1 MKNTTFVSAG
11 AGSGKTYRLTHDIA
25 KMIVDGKC
33 KDGEPIRA
41 EQIILTTFT
50 DAAAKDLRE
59 KVRSTLYS
67 NGLYEAAM
75 NIDNAAI
82 GTIHSIAYQ
91 FVSRYWYLLGISAN
105 VSIMDT
111 EGSKFCI
118 SQSLASLPT
127 EADLKLFDNVF
138 TSFNVTKQVNNSSK
152 PDPDFWKR
160 ELKNIIDKTVE
171 LCIDE
176 QKLEQAKE
184 ESKKLL
190 NEVIRWS
197 NFNISNDIISEVISR
212 LNPIFD
218 TIASNAKKDKEEKRK
233 ELEDSIS
240 ELKKYDGKIDG
251 FPFAKLISIAQSYSS
266 YNSKLAKYIQKD
278 FSDSILYFTE
288 LVDKLPH
295 SVQVRNLVENYIDA
309 IFRLAI
315 QWKKEYEE
323 FKRKR
328 CLLDYG
334 DLLLKFDELLNKDE
348 VVADIQSRYKVAFV
362 DEFQD
367 CSPLQVKSFER
378 LSELMEQSVWVGDI
392 KQAIY
397 GFRGTN
403 TERIQSI
410 IDSFPI
416 EKGKRDENG
425 NTLDSLEHC
434 WRSNETIVNLVNN
447 IFCEKVFRGQLKDEQ
462 IRLGMP
468 NRTENDRPKPQ
479 ERELTH
485 IHLDAKNLAGRYQIL
500 ANLIAEQID
509 KGIFSANEI
518 AVLCKDKYG
527 VQDCA
532 KALKE
537 RGIAYNARFENDTD
551 DDKKSLDDI
560 SSFINAVVSFA
571 ARGDNELS
579 KAIIANR
586 VEAGLSIS
594 ELITNRLQNIE
605 SEAKG
610 KNWLSDLHIIS
621 RIADIRKAVGNQ
633 SVSAAI
639 GTIVVELN
647 LADLIKR
654 VDPAAPAYN
663 YCSVL
668 ESKAITYENM
678 CANFG
683 LSSTLVGFVEYL
695 KDHPIEYPGDD
706 NGVSV
711 MTYHKSKGLE
721 WPCVILC
728 SLHKAPVVFDKTYFG
743 VLTYNTEEDTLL
755 RLIPAAINDLC
766 NGIKDRF
773 EDNPFFKAIRC
784 AIINEAKRLMYVGM
798 TRPKEKLILTTLKPG
813 GKESRNDPAQ
823 WLLDIGCDSIDSHS
837 AEKVINWGNAN
848 WEHIA
853 EPYVAPELEE
863 TNVEAMEYYVLKQP
877 AERPSFDAK
886 FVSPSKAK
894 VAKQQYTVEQYA
906 TFAERVSANAA
917 NGRDNTIGDFIHH
930 VMCLWNGDKSII
942 ETLAKAYGVRVD
954 IDAVATSISNF
965 WKWME
970 KTYGKATQVDRE
982 LPFSF
987 VNESGQLVTGEID
1000 LVYHTEKGDVL
1011 VDYKTYQ
1018 GSPAHLTDENS
1029 DFFAGKYC
1037 GQLSLY
1043 EEALKRNDCVI
1054 CDRLICYLS
1063 LGIIIRMN

>member
-11 AGSGKTYRLTHDIA
+11 AGSGKTYRLTQDIA
-25 KMIVDGKC
+25 QMISDGKC
-33 KDGEPIRA
+33 QA
-41 EQIILTTFT
+41 EEIILTTFT
-50 DAAAKDLRE
+50 EAAAKELRE

-67 NGLYEAAM
+67 KGLYQAAM
-75 NIDNAAI
+75 NIDNAVI

-127 EADLKLFDNVF
+127 EEDLWLFD
-138 TSFNVTKQVNNSSK
+138 TICRSFNLTIPQTSHL
-152 PDPDFWKR
+152 DLGFWKR

-190 NEVIRWS
+190 NEVIWWS
-197 NFNISNDIISEVISR
+197 NFNISNDIISEVVSR

-328 CLLDYG
+328 CLLDFG
-334 DLLLKFDELLNKDE
+334 DLLQKFDELLKKEE
-348 VVADIQSRYKVAFV
+348 VIADIQSRYKVAFV

-367 CSPLQVKSFER
+367 CSPLQVQSFER
-378 LSELMEQSVWVGDI
+378 LSELMEHSVWVGDI

-403 TERIQSI
+403 TELIKSI
-410 IDSFPI
+410 IDKV
-416 EKGKRDENG
+416 ELKNDG
-425 NTLDSLEHC
+425 NKLDNLKNC

-447 IFCEKVFRGQLKDEQ
+447 IFCEKVFHDLLKDEL
-462 IRLGMP
+462 IRLDMP
-468 NRTENDRPKPQ
+468 NRTENNPPAPQ
-479 ERELTH
+479 ERELQH
-485 IHLDAKNLAGRYQIL
+485 MHFVCGRKEDVPEALAEKVEEIISNGTF
-500 ANLIAEQID
+500 
-509 KGIFSANEI
+509 KPNEI
-518 AVLCKDKYG
+518 AILYRYNSDVAKCT
-527 VQDCA
+527 

-537 RGIAYNARFENDTD
+537 RGIAYNARFDSETNEVENST
-551 DDKKSLDDI
+551 DDI

-571 ARGDNELS
+571 ARSDNELS

-586 VEAGLSIS
+586 TEIGYSVS
-594 ELITNRLQNIE
+594 ELLTNRLQFVE
-605 SEAKG
+605 SNG
-610 KNWLSDLHIIS
+610 KEWLSNIGIIS
-621 RIADIRKAVGNQ
+621 RISDIRKVIGNQ

-639 GTIVVELN
+639 ETIVVELN
-647 LADLIKR
+647 LTDLIKR
-654 VDPAAPAYN
+654 IDPTAPAYN
-663 YCSVL
+663 YCSAL
-668 ESKAITYENM
+668 ESKAATYEGM
-678 CANFG
+678 CDNFG
-683 LSSTLVGFVEYL
+683 MSSTLVGFVEYL
-695 KDHPIEYPGDD
+695 KEHPIEYPGDD

-728 SLHKAPVVFDKTYFG
+728 SLHKVPVEAKKTFFG
-743 VLTYNTEEDTLL
+743 VLTYNTEVDTLL
-755 RLIPAAINDLC
+755 RLVPTAIK
-766 NGIKDRF
+766 GFTSSMMERF
-773 EDNPFFKAIRC
+773 EENDFFKQIRC
-784 AIINEAKRLMYVGM
+784 ATINEAKRLMYVGM
-798 TRPKEKLILTTLKPG
+798 TRPKEQLILTTYGAKSG
-813 GKESRNDPAQ
+813 DD
-823 WLLDIGCDSIDSHS
+823 WLTSIGCDPIDSQS
-837 AEKVINWGNAN
+837 TASVINWGKVS
-848 WEHIA
+848 WKHIA
-853 EPYVAPELEE
+853 ENYVLPELYENTADVSE
-863 TNVEAMEYYVLKQP
+863 FPVLKQP
-877 AERPSFDAK
+877 TERPSFDIK

-894 VAKQQYTVEQYA
+894 NTIPQYTVEQYA
-906 TFAERVSANAA
+906 TFADRISVSAAD
-917 NGRDNTIGDFIHH
+917 GRDNTIGDFIHH
-930 VMCLWNGDKSII
+930 LMCLWNGDKSVI
-942 ETLAKAYGVRVD
+942 ETLAKAYGIRVD
-954 IDAVATSISNF
+954 VDAVATSITNF
-965 WKWME
+965 WNWME
-970 KTYGKATQVDRE
+970 KKYGKAALVDRE

-987 VNESGQLVTGEID
+987 VKESGQIVTGEID
-1000 LVYHTEKGDVL
+1000 LVYHTANGDVL

-1037 GQLSLY
+1037 GQISFY
-1043 EEALKRNDCVI
+1043 EEALIRRKCIIR
-1054 CDRLICYLS
+1054 DRLICYLS
-1063 LGIIIRMN
+1063 LGIIVRMK

>member
-11 AGSGKTYRLTHDIA
+11 AGSGKTYRLTQDIA
-25 KMIVDGKC
+25 QMISDGKC
-33 KDGEPIRA
+33 QA
-41 EQIILTTFT
+41 EEIILTTFT
-50 DAAAKDLRE
+50 EAAAKELRE

-67 NGLYEAAM
+67 KGLYQAAM

-111 EGSKFCI
+111 DGSKFCI

-127 EADLKLFDNVF
+127 EEDLWLFD
-138 TSFNVTKQVNNSSK
+138 TICRSFNLTIPQTSQL
-152 PDPDFWKR
+152 DLGFWKR

-176 QKLEQAKE
+176 QKLELAKE

-190 NEVIRWS
+190 NEVIQWS
-197 NFNISNDIISEVISR
+197 HFNISSDIISEVINR

-251 FPFAKLISIAQSYSS
+251 FPFAKLISIAQSYSI

-278 FSDSILYFTE
+278 FSDSVLYFTE

-295 SVQVRNLVENYIDA
+295 SVQVRSLVENYIDA

-315 QWKKEYEE
+315 QWKNEYEE

-328 CLLDYG
+328 CLLDFG
-334 DLLLKFDELLNKDE
+334 DLLQKFDELLKKEE
-348 VVADIQSRYKVAFV
+348 VIADIQSRYKVAFV

-367 CSPLQVKSFER
+367 CSPLQVQSFER
-378 LSELMEQSVWVGDI
+378 LSELMEHSIWVGDI

-403 TERIQSI
+403 TELIKSI
-410 IDSFPI
+410 IDKV
-416 EKGKRDENG
+416 ELKNDG
-425 NTLDSLEHC
+425 NKLDNLKNC

-447 IFCEKVFRGQLKDEQ
+447 IFCEKVFHDLLKDEL
-462 IRLGMP
+462 IRLDMP
-468 NRTENDRPKPQ
+468 NRTENDPPAPQ
-479 ERELTH
+479 ERELQH
-485 IHLDAKNLAGRYQIL
+485 MHFVCGRKEDVPEALVEKVEEFIS
-500 ANLIAEQID
+500 NGTF
-509 KGIFSANEI
+509 KPNEI
-518 AVLCKDKYG
+518 AILYRYNSDVAKCT
-527 VQDCA
+527 

-537 RGIAYNARFENDTD
+537 RGIAYNARFDSETNDVESST
-551 DDKKSLDDI
+551 DDI

-586 VEAGLSIS
+586 IERGYSTS
-594 ELITNRLQNIE
+594 ELLTDRIQYLE
-605 SEAKG
+605 SDNNEQD
-610 KNWLSDLHIIS
+610 WLSDLNIIG
-621 RIADIRKAVGNQ
+621 RISDIRKAIGNQ

-639 GTIVVELN
+639 ETIVVELN
-647 LADLIKR
+647 LKDLIKR
-654 VDPAAPAYN
+654 IYPTAPAYN
-663 YCSVL
+663 YCSAL
-668 ESKAITYENM
+668 ESKAATYEGM
-678 CANFG
+678 CDNFG
-683 LSSTLVGFVEYL
+683 MSSTLVGFVEYL
-695 KDHPIEYPGDD
+695 KEHPIEYPGDD

-728 SLHKAPVVFDKTYFG
+728 SLHKVPVDAKKTFFG
-743 VLTYNTEEDTLL
+743 VLTYNTEADTLL
-755 RLIPAAINDLC
+755 RLVPTAIK
-766 NGIKDRF
+766 GFTSSMMERF
-773 EDNPFFKAIRC
+773 EENDFFREIRRTT
-784 AIINEAKRLMYVGM
+784 INEAKRLMYVGM
-798 TRPKEKLILTTLKPG
+798 TRPKEQLILTTYGSKSG
-813 GKESRNDPAQ
+813 DD
-823 WLLDIGCDSIDSHS
+823 WLTSIGCDPIDSQS
-837 AEKVINWGNAN
+837 TASVINWGKAS
-848 WEHIA
+848 WKHIA
-853 EPYVAPELEE
+853 ENYVLPELSENTSDVAE
-863 TNVEAMEYYVLKQP
+863 FAVLKQP
-877 AERPSFDAK
+877 TERPSFDIK

-894 VAKQQYTVEQYA
+894 NTKPQYTVEQYA
-906 TFAERVSANAA
+906 TFADRISASAA
-917 NGRDNTIGDFIHH
+917 DGRDNTIGNFIHH
-930 VMCLWNGDKSII
+930 AMCLWNGDKGII
-942 ETLAKAYGVRVD
+942 DVLAKAYGVKVEVD
-954 IDAVATSISNF
+954 TIVTSITQF
-965 WKWME
+965 WSWME
-970 KTYGKATQVDRE
+970 ETYGKATHVDRE

-987 VNESGQLVTGEID
+987 VNENGQIVTGEID
-1000 LVYHTEKGDVL
+1000 LVYHTAEGDIL

-1018 GSPAHLTDENS
+1018 GNPAHLTDENS

-1037 GQLSLY
+1037 GQISLY
-1043 EEALKRNDCVI
+1043 EEALKRSGSVI
-1054 CDRLICYLS
+1054 RERFVCYLS
-1063 LGIIIRMN
+1063 LGVIIRME

>member
-11 AGSGKTYRLTHDIA
+11 AGSGKTYRLTQDIA
-25 KMIVDGKC
+25 QTIIDGKC
-33 KDGEPIRA
+33 QA

-50 DAAAKDLRE
+50 EAAAKELRE

-67 NGLYEAAM
+67 KGLYEAAM

-118 SQSLASLPT
+118 SRSLASLPT
-127 EADLKLFDNVF
+127 EEDLWLFD
-138 TSFNVTKQVNNSSK
+138 TMCRSFNLTVPITSQL
-152 PDPDFWKR
+152 DFGFWKR

-176 QKLEQAKE
+176 KQLEEAKK
-184 ESKKLL
+184 ESKKLI
-190 NEVIRWS
+190 NEVMGSGNR
-197 NFNISNDIISEVISR
+197 FDIGDDK
-212 LNPIFD
+212 IF
-218 TIASNAKKDKEEKRK
+218 
-233 ELEDSIS
+233 
-240 ELKKYDGKIDG
+240 ELKQFAENILAEAALPQTNRKKIEPKMPAVRAYAGRATDAKPLAAILG
-251 FPFAKLISIAQSYSS
+251 LASEIAALTNKTIKANYAAGMAFAAEIAERGPY
-266 YNSKLAKYIQKD
+266 
-278 FSDSILYFTE
+278 
-288 LVDKLPH
+288 
-295 SVQVRNLVENYIDA
+295 SVQVRNLVECYIDA

-334 DLLLKFDELLNKDE
+334 DLLQKFDELLNKEE
-348 VVADIQSRYKVAFV
+348 VVADIQSRYKVAFI

-403 TERIQSI
+403 TEL
-410 IDSFPI
+410 I
-416 EKGKRDENG
+416 ESVINKIELKNDGNKRDE
-425 NTLDSLEHC
+425 LKHC

-447 IFCEKVFRGQLKDEQ
+447 IFCEKVFRGQLKDEL

-468 NRTENDRPKPQ
+468 NRTENDPPKPQ
-479 ERELTH
+479 ERELQH
-485 IHLDAKNLAGRYQIL
+485 MHFVCGRKEDVPEALAEKVEEL
-500 ANLIAEQID
+500 VANGTF
-509 KGIFSANEI
+509 KPNEI
-518 AVLCKDKYG
+518 AILYRQNSEVIK
-527 VQDCA
+527 CA
-532 KALKE
+532 NALKE
-537 RGIAYNARFENDTD
+537 RGIAYNARIDRETEEAENSVDA
-551 DDKKSLDDI
+551 I
-560 SSFINAVVSFA
+560 SSFVSAVVSFA

-579 KAIIANR
+579 KAIVANR
-586 VEAGLSIS
+586 IEAGYSIS
-594 ELITNRLQNIE
+594 ELITSRLQYLDVDDKE
-605 SEAKG
+605 KD
-610 KNWLSDLHIIS
+610 WLSDLDIIG
-621 RIADIRKAVGNQ
+621 RISDIRKAIGNQ

-639 GTIVVELN
+639 ETMIIELN

-654 VDPAAPAYN
+654 IDPLAPTYN
-663 YCSVL
+663 YCSAL
-668 ESKAITYENM
+668 ESKASTYEGL
-678 CANFG
+678 CSNFG

-695 KDHPIEYPGDD
+695 KEHPIEYPGDD

-728 SLHKAPVVFDKTYFG
+728 SLHKAPVEAKKTFFG
-743 VLTYNTEEDTLL
+743 VLTCNTASDTLL
-755 RLIPAAINDLC
+755 RLVPAAM
-766 NGIKDRF
+766 NGLISSIIDRI
-773 EDNPFFKAIRC
+773 EENYFFKKIRL
-784 AIINEAKRLMYVGM
+784 ATINEAKRLMYVGM
-798 TRPKEKLILTTLKPG
+798 TRPKEQLILTTYGLKSG
-813 GKESRNDPAQ
+813 DE
-823 WLLDIGCDSIDSHS
+823 WLTSIGCDSIDSHS
-837 AEKVINWGNAN
+837 AASVINWGNAT
-848 WEHIA
+848 WKHLSES
-853 EPYVAPELEE
+853 YVAPELEE
-863 TNVEAMEYYVLKQP
+863 NNAEVVEFPVLKQP
-877 AERPSFDAK
+877 AERTSFDAK

-917 NGRDNTIGDFIHH
+917 DGSDNTVGDFIHH
-930 VMCLWNGDKSII
+930 VMCLWNGDKGII

-954 IDAVATSISNF
+954 IDAVVTSITDF

-1000 LVYHTEKGDVL
+1000 LVYHSEKGDVL

-1043 EEALKRNDCVI
+1043 EEALKRKDSVI

-1063 LGIIIRMN
+1063 LGIIIRMD

>member
-1 MKNTTFVSAG
+1 MRNTTFVSAG
-11 AGSGKTYRLTHDIA
+11 AGSGKTYRLTQDIA
-25 KMIVDGKC
+25 QMIIDGKC
-33 KDGEPIRA
+33 QA

-50 DAAAKDLRE
+50 DAAAKELRE

-67 NGLYEAAM
+67 KGRYEAAM

-105 VSIMDT
+105 VSIMDE

-118 SQSLASLPT
+118 SQSLSSLPS
-127 EADLKLFDNVF
+127 EVDLKLFDNVF

-152 PDPDFWKR
+152 PDPDFWKK

-176 QKLEQAKE
+176 KQLEEAKE

-190 NEVIRWS
+190 ADVFKWTSYDVSGDIVGTILEYASESLKVSGNKTSRASIEKNINLVKS
-197 NFNISNDIISEVISR
+197 FNDTNIYLQGIYNLASII
-212 LNPIFD
+212 
-218 TIASNAKKDKEEKRK
+218 K
-233 ELEDSIS
+233 
-240 ELKKYDGKIDG
+240 
-251 FPFAKLISIAQSYSS
+251 
-266 YNSKLAKYIQKD
+266 
-278 FSDSILYFTE
+278 SDSKTKKQHPYIVDFFEALYE
-288 LVDKLPH
+288 SLPT
-295 SVQVRNLVENYIDA
+295 SQQVKNLVESYIDT

-328 CLLDYG
+328 CLLDFG
-334 DLLLKFDELLNKDE
+334 DLLQKFDELLNKE
-348 VVADIQSRYKVAFV
+348 EIVADIQSRYKVAFV

-403 TERIQSI
+403 TELIESI
-410 IDSFPI
+410 I
-416 EKGKRDENG
+416 NG
-425 NTLDSLEHC
+425 VEQGGDGNKLDGLKHC
-434 WRSNETIVNLVNN
+434 WRSNETILNLVNN
-447 IFCEKVFRGQLKDEQ
+447 IFCEKVFRGQLKDEL

-468 NRTENDRPKPQ
+468 NRTENDHPKPD
-479 ERELTH
+479 ERDLIH
-485 IHLDAKNLAGRYQIL
+485 VHLDAKSLDGTYK
-500 ANLIAEQID
+500 LIADMVAEQISD
-509 KGIFSANEI
+509 GTFKSNEI
-518 AVLCKDKYG
+518 AILCRYNADVKRC
-527 VQDCA
+527 V

-537 RGIAYNARFENDTD
+537 SGIAYNARFDSNDED
-551 DDKKSLDDI
+551 NEKSIDDI
-560 SSFINAVVSFA
+560 ASFINAVVSFA
-571 ARGDNELS
+571 AREDNELS

-586 VEAGLSIS
+586 IEDGYSIS
-594 ELITNRLQNIE
+594 KLIADRLQNIE
-605 SEAKG
+605 SDNKG
-610 KNWLSDLHIIS
+610 KNWLADLNIFGRIS
-621 RIADIRKAVGNQ
+621 DIRKAIGNQ

-639 GTIVVELN
+639 ETIVVELN

-654 VDPAAPAYN
+654 IDPSAPAYN
-663 YCSVL
+663 YCSAL
-668 ESKAITYENM
+668 ESKAAVYEGI

-683 LSSTLVGFVEYL
+683 LSSTLVGFVDYL
-695 KDHPIEYPGDD
+695 KQHPIECPGDD

-728 SLHKAPVVFDKTYFG
+728 SMYKAPVVFDKAYFG
-743 VLTYNTEEDTLL
+743 VLTNNTEKDTSL
-755 RLIPAAINDLC
+755 RLVPSAVLNLC
-766 NGIKDRF
+766 GGIKERF
-773 EDNPFFKAIRC
+773 NENDFFKKIRQ
-784 AIINEAKRLMYVGM
+784 ATINEAKRLMYVGM
-798 TRPKEKLILTTLKPG
+798 TRPKEQLILTTLQPKGP
-813 GKESRNDPAQ
+813 ESGNDPAQ
-823 WLLDIGCDSIDSHS
+823 WLIDIGCENIDCLSMEDQKRITWGRVGWLHSVKHPNIDEQENRRSESI
-837 AEKVINWGNAN
+837 EFNI
-848 WEHIA
+848 
-853 EPYVAPELEE
+853 
-863 TNVEAMEYYVLKQP
+863 LKQP
-877 AERPSFDAK
+877 IERSSFDAK

-906 TFAERVSANAA
+906 TFAERISAKAA
-917 NGRDNTIGDFIHH
+917 DGQDSTIGDFVHH

-942 ETLAKAYGVRVD
+942 DTLSKAYGVRVD
-954 IDAVATSISNF
+954 VDAVATSISNF

-987 VNESGQLVTGEID
+987 VNENGQLVTGEID
-1000 LVYHTEKGDVL
+1000 LVYHTDKGDIL
-1011 VDYKTYQ
+1011 VDYKTCQ
-1018 GSPAHLTDENS
+1018 RSPAHLTDESS

-1037 GQLSLY
+1037 GQISLY
-1043 EEALKRNDCVI
+1043 EEALKRNDSVV

-1063 LGIIIRMN
+1063 LGTIIRMS

>member
-11 AGSGKTYRLTHDIA
+11 AGSGKTYRLTQDIA
-25 KMIVDGKC
+25 QMISDGKC
-33 KDGEPIRA
+33 QA
-41 EQIILTTFT
+41 EEIILTTFT
-50 DAAAKDLRE
+50 EAAAKELRE

-67 NGLYEAAM
+67 KGLYQAAM

-111 EGSKFCI
+111 DGSKFCI

-127 EADLKLFDNVF
+127 EEDLWLFD
-138 TSFNVTKQVNNSSK
+138 TICRSFNLTIPQTSQL
-152 PDPDFWKR
+152 DLGFWKR

-176 QKLEQAKE
+176 QKLELAKE

-190 NEVIRWS
+190 NEVIQWS
-197 NFNISNDIISEVISR
+197 HFNISSDIISEVINR

-251 FPFAKLISIAQSYSS
+251 FPFAKLISIAQSYSI

-278 FSDSILYFTE
+278 FSDSVLYFTE

-295 SVQVRNLVENYIDA
+295 SVQVRSLVENYIDA

-315 QWKKEYEE
+315 QWKNEYEE

-328 CLLDYG
+328 CLLDFG
-334 DLLLKFDELLNKDE
+334 DLLQKFDELLKKE
-348 VVADIQSRYKVAFV
+348 QVIADIQSRYKVAFV

-367 CSPLQVKSFER
+367 CSPLQVQSFER
-378 LSELMEQSVWVGDI
+378 LSELMEHSIWVGDI

-403 TERIQSI
+403 TELIKSI
-410 IDSFPI
+410 IDKV
-416 EKGKRDENG
+416 ELKNDG
-425 NTLDSLEHC
+425 NKLDNLKNC

-447 IFCEKVFRGQLKDEQ
+447 IFCEKVFHDLLKDEL
-462 IRLGMP
+462 IRLDMP
-468 NRTENDRPKPQ
+468 NRTENDPPAPQ
-479 ERELTH
+479 ERELQH
-485 IHLDAKNLAGRYQIL
+485 MHFVCGRKEDVPEALVEKVEEFIS
-500 ANLIAEQID
+500 NGTF
-509 KGIFSANEI
+509 KPNEI
-518 AVLCKDKYG
+518 AILYRYNSDVAKCT
-527 VQDCA
+527 

-537 RGIAYNARFENDTD
+537 RGIAYNARFDSETNDVESST
-551 DDKKSLDDI
+551 DDI

-586 VEAGLSIS
+586 IERGYSTS
-594 ELITNRLQNIE
+594 ELLTDRIQYLE
-605 SEAKG
+605 SDNNEQD
-610 KNWLSDLHIIS
+610 WLSDLNIIG
-621 RIADIRKAVGNQ
+621 RISDIRKAIGNQ

-639 GTIVVELN
+639 ETIVVELN
-647 LADLIKR
+647 LTDLIKR
-654 VDPAAPAYN
+654 IYPTAPAYN
-663 YCSVL
+663 YCSAL
-668 ESKAITYENM
+668 ESKAATYEGM
-678 CANFG
+678 CDNFG
-683 LSSTLVGFVEYL
+683 MSNTLVGFVEYL
-695 KDHPIEYPGDD
+695 KEHPIEYPGDD

-728 SLHKAPVVFDKTYFG
+728 SLHKVPVDAKKTFFG
-743 VLTYNTEEDTLL
+743 VLTYNTEADTLL
-755 RLIPAAINDLC
+755 RLVPTAIK
-766 NGIKDRF
+766 GFTSSMMERF
-773 EDNPFFKAIRC
+773 EENDFFREIRRTT
-784 AIINEAKRLMYVGM
+784 INEAKRLMYVGM
-798 TRPKEKLILTTLKPG
+798 TRPKEQLILTTYGSKSG
-813 GKESRNDPAQ
+813 DD
-823 WLLDIGCDSIDSHS
+823 WLTSIGCDPIDSQS
-837 AEKVINWGNAN
+837 TASVINWGKAS
-848 WEHIA
+848 WKHIA
-853 EPYVAPELEE
+853 ENYVLPELSENTSDVAE
-863 TNVEAMEYYVLKQP
+863 FAVLKQP
-877 AERPSFDAK
+877 TERPSFDIK

-894 VAKQQYTVEQYA
+894 NTKPQYTVEQYA
-906 TFAERVSANAA
+906 TFADRISASAA
-917 NGRDNTIGDFIHH
+917 DGRDNTIGNFIHH
-930 VMCLWNGDKSII
+930 AMCLWNGDKGII
-942 ETLAKAYGVRVD
+942 DVLAKAYGVKVEVD
-954 IDAVATSISNF
+954 TIVTSITQF
-965 WKWME
+965 WSWME
-970 KTYGKATQVDRE
+970 ETYGKATHVDRE

-987 VNESGQLVTGEID
+987 VNENGQIVTGEID
-1000 LVYHTEKGDVL
+1000 LVYHTAEGDIL

-1018 GSPAHLTDENS
+1018 GNPAHLTDENS

-1037 GQLSLY
+1037 GQISLY
-1043 EEALKRNDCVI
+1043 EEALKRSGSVI
-1054 CDRLICYLS
+1054 RERLVCYLS
-1063 LGIIIRMN
+1063 LGVIIRMK

>member
-11 AGSGKTYRLTHDIA
+11 AGSGKTYRLTQDIA
-25 KMIVDGKC
+25 QMISDGKC
-33 KDGEPIRA
+33 QA
-41 EQIILTTFT
+41 EEIILTTFT
-50 DAAAKDLRE
+50 EAAAKELRE

-67 NGLYEAAM
+67 KGLYQAAM

-111 EGSKFCI
+111 DGSKFCI

-127 EADLKLFDNVF
+127 EEDLWLFD
-138 TSFNVTKQVNNSSK
+138 TICRSFNLTIPQTSQL
-152 PDPDFWKR
+152 DLGFWKR

-176 QKLEQAKE
+176 QKLELAKE

-190 NEVIRWS
+190 NEVIQWS
-197 NFNISNDIISEVISR
+197 HFNISSDIISEVINR

-251 FPFAKLISIAQSYSS
+251 FPFAKLISIAQSYSI

-278 FSDSILYFTE
+278 FSDSVLYFTE

-295 SVQVRNLVENYIDA
+295 SVQVRSLVENYIDA

-315 QWKKEYEE
+315 QWKNEYEE

-328 CLLDYG
+328 CLLDFG
-334 DLLLKFDELLNKDE
+334 DLLQKFDELLKKEE
-348 VVADIQSRYKVAFV
+348 VIADIQSRYKVAFV

-367 CSPLQVKSFER
+367 CSPLQVQSFER
-378 LSELMEQSVWVGDI
+378 LSELMEHSIWVGDI

-403 TERIQSI
+403 TELIKSI
-410 IDSFPI
+410 IDKV
-416 EKGKRDENG
+416 ELKNDG
-425 NTLDSLEHC
+425 NKLDNLKNC

-447 IFCEKVFRGQLKDEQ
+447 IFCEKVFHDLLKDEL
-462 IRLGMP
+462 IRLDMP
-468 NRTENDRPKPQ
+468 NRTENDPPAPQ
-479 ERELTH
+479 ERELQH
-485 IHLDAKNLAGRYQIL
+485 MHFVCGRKEDVPEALVEKVEEFIS
-500 ANLIAEQID
+500 NGTF
-509 KGIFSANEI
+509 KPNEI
-518 AVLCKDKYG
+518 AILYRYNSDVAKCT
-527 VQDCA
+527 

-537 RGIAYNARFENDTD
+537 RGIAYNARFDSETNDVESST
-551 DDKKSLDDI
+551 DDI

-586 VEAGLSIS
+586 IERGYSTS
-594 ELITNRLQNIE
+594 ELLTDRIQYLE
-605 SEAKG
+605 SDNNEQD
-610 KNWLSDLHIIS
+610 WLSDLNIIG
-621 RIADIRKAVGNQ
+621 RISDIRKAIGNQ

-639 GTIVVELN
+639 ETIVVELN
-647 LADLIKR
+647 LTDLIKR
-654 VDPAAPAYN
+654 IYPTAPAYN
-663 YCSVL
+663 YCSAL
-668 ESKAITYENM
+668 ESKAATYEGM
-678 CANFG
+678 CDNFG
-683 LSSTLVGFVEYL
+683 MSSTLVGFVEYL
-695 KDHPIEYPGDD
+695 KEHPIEYPGDD

-728 SLHKAPVVFDKTYFG
+728 SLHKVPVDAKKTFFG
-743 VLTYNTEEDTLL
+743 VLTYNTEADTLL
-755 RLIPAAINDLC
+755 RLVPTAIK
-766 NGIKDRF
+766 GFTSSMMERF
-773 EDNPFFKAIRC
+773 EENDFFKQIRC
-784 AIINEAKRLMYVGM
+784 ATINEAKRLMYVGM
-798 TRPKEKLILTTLKPG
+798 TRPKEQLILTTYGSKSG
-813 GKESRNDPAQ
+813 DD
-823 WLLDIGCDSIDSHS
+823 WLTSIGCDPMDSHS
-837 AEKVINWGNAN
+837 TASVINWGKTN
-848 WEHIA
+848 WKHIA
-853 EPYVAPELEE
+853 GNYVLPELYENTADVAE
-863 TNVEAMEYYVLKQP
+863 FPVLKQP
-877 AERPSFDAK
+877 TERPSFDIK

-894 VAKQQYTVEQYA
+894 NTKPQYTVEQYA
-906 TFAERVSANAA
+906 TFADRISASAA
-917 NGRDNTIGDFIHH
+917 DGCDNTIGNFIHH
-930 VMCLWNGDKSII
+930 AMCLWNGDKGII
-942 ETLAKAYGVRVD
+942 DVLAKAYGVKVD
-954 IDAVATSISNF
+954 VDTIVTSITQF
-965 WKWME
+965 WSWME
-970 KTYGKATQVDRE
+970 KTYGKATHVDRE

-987 VNESGQLVTGEID
+987 VNESAQVVTGEID
-1000 LVYHTEKGDVL
+1000 LVYQTAQGDIL

-1018 GSPAHLTDENS
+1018 GNPANLTDENS

-1037 GQLSLY
+1037 GQISLY
-1043 EEALKRNDCVI
+1043 EEALKRSGSVI
-1054 CDRLICYLS
+1054 RERLVCYLS
-1063 LGIIIRMN
+1063 LGVIIRME

>member
-11 AGSGKTYRLTHDIA
+11 AGSGKTYRLTQDIA
-25 KMIVDGKC
+25 QMIIDGKC
-33 KDGEPIRA
+33 QA

-50 DAAAKDLRE
+50 EAAAKELRE

-67 NGLYEAAM
+67 KDLYEAAM

-118 SQSLASLPT
+118 SQSLASLPS

-138 TSFNVTKQVNNSSK
+138 TSFNVNKQVNNSSK

-176 QKLEQAKE
+176 KQLEEAKE
-184 ESKKLL
+184 ESKKLI
-190 NEVIRWS
+190 NEVMCWTDFDIT
-197 NFNISNDIISEVISR
+197 NDIISDIVRR
-212 LNPIFD
+212 LKPIFEALINSPR
-218 TIASNAKKDKEEKRK
+218 TRNKEKRK
-233 ELEDSIS
+233 KELYDSIADLERYNGDIGCMPLIKLNNIVS
-240 ELKKYDGKIDG
+240 DYVKPVGYIANQ
-251 FPFAKLISIAQSYSS
+251 FA
-266 YNSKLAKYIQKD
+266 
-278 FSDSILYFTE
+278 SDILYFQE
-288 LVDKLPH
+288 LADRIPRSL
-295 SVQVRNLVENYIDA
+295 QVKNLVESYIDT

-328 CLLDYG
+328 CLLDFG
-334 DLLLKFDELLNKDE
+334 DLLQKFDELLNNEE
-348 VVADIQSRYKVAFV
+348 VVADIRSRYKVAFV

-367 CSPLQVKSFER
+367 CSPLQVQSFER

-392 KQAIY
+392 KQSIY

-403 TERIQSI
+403 TEL
-410 IDSFPI
+410 I
-416 EKGKRDENG
+416 ESVINKVGQKNDG
-425 NTLDSLEHC
+425 NMPDRLEHC

-447 IFCEKVFRGQLKDEQ
+447 IFCEKVFREQLKDEL

-468 NRTENDRPKPQ
+468 NRTENDHPKPD
-479 ERELTH
+479 ERDLIH
-485 IHLDAKNLAGRYQIL
+485 VHLDATNLDGAYK
-500 ANLIAEQID
+500 LIADMVAEQKEIVN
-509 KGIFSANEI
+509 KTFKPNEI
-518 AVLCKDKYG
+518 AILCRYNADVKR
-527 VQDCA
+527 CI

-537 RGIAYNARFENDTD
+537 RGIAYNARFDREDEEAENSVDV
-551 DDKKSLDDI
+551 I
-560 SSFINAVVSFA
+560 SSFISAVVSFA

-579 KAIIANR
+579 KAIVANR
-586 VEAGLSIS
+586 IKAGYSIS
-594 ELITNRLQNIE
+594 ELITNRLQYIDVDDKE
-605 SEAKG
+605 KD
-610 KNWLSDLHIIS
+610 WLSDLDIIG
-621 RIADIRKAVGNQ
+621 RISDIRKAIGNQ

-639 GTIVVELN
+639 ETMIIELN

-654 VDPAAPAYN
+654 IDPLAPAYN
-663 YCSVL
+663 YCSAL
-668 ESKAITYENM
+668 ESKASTYEGL

-695 KDHPIEYPGDD
+695 KEHPIEYPGDD

-728 SLHKAPVVFDKTYFG
+728 SLHKAPVEAKKTFFG
-743 VLTYNTEEDTLL
+743 VLTCNTASDTLL
-755 RLIPAAINDLC
+755 RLVPAAMKGFISSIIDRIEEND
-766 NGIKDRF
+766 
-773 EDNPFFKAIRC
+773 FFKKIRL
-784 AIINEAKRLMYVGM
+784 ATINEAKRLMYVGM
-798 TRPKEKLILTTLKPG
+798 TRPKEQLILTTLQPNG
-813 GKESRNDPAQ
+813 PESGNDPAQ
-823 WLLDIGCDSIDSHS
+823 WLIDIGCDNIDCLSNEKRIKWGEDEWLHS
-837 AEKVINWGNAN
+837 VKPTN
-848 WEHIA
+848 
-853 EPYVAPELEE
+853 LEE
-863 TNVEAMEYYVLKQP
+863 QENRLPEGVEFNVLKQP
-877 AERPSFDAK
+877 TERTSFDAK
-886 FVSPSKAK
+886 FVSPSKARA
-894 VAKQQYTVEQYA
+894 AKQQYAVEQCA
-906 TFAERVSANAA
+906 TFAERVSATAA
-917 NGRDNTIGDFIHH
+917 DGRDNTVGDFIHH
-930 VMCLWNGDKSII
+930 VMCLWNGDKEII

-954 IDAVATSISNF
+954 VDTVATSINNF

-987 VNESGQLVTGEID
+987 VNDNEQLVAGEID

-1029 DFFAGKYC
+1029 NFHTGKKY
-1037 GQLSLY
+1037 GAQIALY
-1043 EEALKRNDCVI
+1043 EEALKRNSSI
-1054 CDRLICYLS
+1054 IRDRLVCYLS
-1063 LGIIIRMN
+1063 LGVIIRMK